1 MTGLVAPAVSGGL
14 PQSAGMPSVD
24 HLICNVNEHH
34 HLVCHLFIMSWLIM
48 IVCNGFADC
57 LLFH

>member
-34 HLVCHLFIMSWLIM
+34 HLVCHLFVVMVDHDCVQWL
-48 IVCNGFADC
+48 C
-57 LLFH
+57 